1 MYTSPLNYSDFLDS
15 LNAIE
20 RKVAPEELFFEGDL
34 NLLFEGIRVS
44 VVGSRQLSEAGI
56 RRTRIVIDNLVKMGV
71 TVVSGLAIG
80 ADTIAHESTIEKGG
94 KTIAVLGTSLDKCN
108 PSRNLKLLNHIKK
121 HHLAVSQFPQESK
134 TFPSNFPKRDL
145 TMALFSDA
153 TIIIEATEKS
163 GTRHQ
168 AWEAIKLGR
177 QVFILENVIK
187 DSNVEWA
194 KKALSYGAHIMT
206 RDNIEWLIQELCETS
221 VLLSE

>member
-80 ADTIAHESTIEKGG
+80 ADTIAHESTIDKG
-94 KTIAVLGTSLDKCN
+94 TYT
-108 PSRNLKLLNHIKK
+108 
-121 HHLAVSQFPQESK
+121 
-134 TFPSNFPKRDL
+134 
-145 TMALFSDA
+145 
-153 TIIIEATEKS
+153 
-163 GTRHQ
+163 
-168 AWEAIKLGR
+168 
-177 QVFILENVIK
+177 
-187 DSNVEWA
+187 
-194 KKALSYGAHIMT
+194 
-206 RDNIEWLIQELCETS
+206 
-221 VLLSE
+221 